1 MTSIEVAENVH
12 AAAAKYFHDCT
23 GPDQTFR
30 MEVTGVMRE
39 YSERRA
45 RVILCKKGDAP
56 LNVQMAEL
64 GYGRLGSRDEK
75 TRIHEEVKRAEASAY
90 HDNLNTWFTDAEA

>member
-1 MTSIEVAENVH
+1 
-12 AAAAKYFHDCT
+12 
-23 GPDQTFR
+23 
-30 MEVTGVMRE
+30 MRE

-64 GYGRLGSRDEK
+64 GYGRLESRDEK

-90 HDNLNTWFTDAEA
+90 HDNLNTWCTDAEA